1 MDRYLDIVSTVA
13 SLFAA
18 VNIVAAMY
26 FHYRYTVGPS
36 STKNFRNAQFH
47 WVASTAFAIL
57 AVNTDWSISTPVALV
72 LTIALALAL
81 TVPLSYLRRIRATR
95 YPTFLEQIDA
105 DAIIDRARDGRTH
118 D

>member
-1 MDRYLDIVSTVA
+1 MDRFLDLTHIA
-13 SLFAA
+13 AYAFAA
-18 VNIVAAMY
+18 INILLAMY

-57 AVNTDWSISTPVALV
+57 AVNTDRSMSIPVALA
-72 LTIALALAL
+72 LTIAIALAL
-81 TVPLSYLRRIRATR
+81 TVPLIYLRKIRATR
-95 YPTFLEQIDA
+95 YPTFFEQINA
-105 DAIIDRARDGRTH
+105 DDIIDRARNGHTH

>member
-36 STKNFRNAQFH
+36 TSKNFMNA
-47 WVASTAFAIL
+47 WRSASA
-57 AVNTDWSISTPVALV
+57 TP
-72 LTIALALAL
+72 
-81 TVPLSYLRRIRATR
+81 SNR
-95 YPTFLEQIDA
+95 
-105 DAIIDRARDGRTH
+105 
-118 D
+118 